1 MMVGYKGLEPPL
13 LKKADDIR
21 HHLTFSRNGG
31 FPLARDVTS
40 PCIPTSPCWTLVA
53 APYPGWPVFLL
64 WPWLMATYSKT
75 VGFFFS
81 DIQGPTFS
89 CSNQIHWG
97 PTQLGCLD
105 FISRLILDN
114 PAIAKNSRAWPH
126 SKNWLV
132 LDLPLWKIWYSQ
144 LG

>member
-53 APYPGWPVFLL
+53 APYPG
-64 WPWLMATYSKT
+64 
-75 VGFFFS
+75 
-81 DIQGPTFS
+81 
-89 CSNQIHWG
+89 
-97 PTQLGCLD
+97 
-105 FISRLILDN
+105 
-114 PAIAKNSRAWPH
+114 
-126 SKNWLV
+126 
-132 LDLPLWKIWYSQ
+132 
-144 LG
+144 